1 MSYCIHVCMYNVCL
15 FVCFIGWGFLG
26 LLSPHIL
33 FASLLYTYMY
43 MYIVCLT
50 HVKVS
55 VSLFG
60 HSLEMKVRSSTQP
73 LQVTRERREGGRGEG
88 GREGGRGERRERGER
103 GRKEKRGM

>member
-1 MSYCIHVCMYNVCL
+1 MCVYMYVCL
-15 FVCFIGWGFLG
+15 FVCFIGWGF
-26 LLSPHIL
+26 HIL

-50 HVKVS
+50 HIKVS

-73 LQVTRERREGGRGEG
+73 LQVTREG
-88 GREGGRGERRERGER
+88 GREGGGGER
-103 GRKEKRGM
+103 GRKEKRRR